1 MSTANPVSR
10 ALTAAGQG
18 TSGNSNP
25 SQKRSLNIDL
35 RNTANFFLACAL
47 LGIFFLL
54 IQTKFSWAAATPL
67 LWAFACLASGGAVGF
82 LFGIPK
88 ILQGGGPVNNGTDG
102 TSPDTAVFYRQ
113 QVNTNLEEISDWLT
127 KIIVGLGLIQL
138 GNIPSALSA
147 AASQLAGSM
156 TTPPNNQAF
165 ALALIV
171 YFLVVGFL
179 FGYLSTRLFLAGAFS
194 RADRD
199 ATALLAIGARLD
211 SVEKNQDAFTTSLVP
226 APLPAPVLAADQ
238 GDGTATA
245 PPPLLGMADLATET
259 PPAPTPVETL
269 QQIAD
274 AYLKINAPDYG
285 ERVRQKDE
293 AAARMANLVIQ
304 QGISK
309 DQLAQMAVA
318 QNSEGLAI
326 ALASAIHLHP
336 ETGDFARLMQIA
348 PWIQRLHVQ
357 YTIVLALG
365 KLFRLN
371 IAAATDRTSALALLS
386 TYEQRA
392 DQPLQRQI
400 VQTRSLIN
408 QVTGDTSSS

>member
-10 ALTAAGQG
+10 VLPAVGQG

-25 SQKRSLNIDL
+25 SQRRSLSIDL
-35 RNTANFFLACAL
+35 RNTATFFLGCAL
-47 LGIFFLL
+47 LGILFLL
-54 IQTKFSWAAATPL
+54 IQTKFSWSAATPL

-88 ILQGGGPVNNGTDG
+88 ILQGGGPANNGANG
-102 TSPDTAVFYRQ
+102 TSADTATFYRQ

-127 KIIVGLGLIQL
+127 KIIVGLGLVQL

-147 AASQLAGSM
+147 VASQLAGSM
-156 TTPPNNQAF
+156 STPPNNQAF

-211 SVEKNQDAFTTSLVP
+211 SVEKNQDALTTTLVP
-226 APLPAPVLAADQ
+226 TPALTSGQ
-238 GDGTATA
+238 GDGTATE
-245 PPPLLGMADLATET
+245 PTSVLETLDLQAET
-259 PPAPTPVETL
+259 PPASTPLETL
-269 QQIAD
+269 QQMAD
-274 AYLKINAPDYG
+274 AYLTINAPDSG

-293 AAARMANLVIQ
+293 AAARMANLIIQ

-309 DQLAQMAVA
+309 DQIAQMAVA
-318 QNSEGLAI
+318 QHSEGLAV
-326 ALASAIHLHP
+326 ALASAIHFHP
-336 ETGDFARLMQIA
+336 ETGDFALLMQIA
-348 PWIQRLHVQ
+348 PWIQKLHVQ
-357 YTIVLALG
+357 YTIVLTLG

-371 IAAATDRTSALALLS
+371 IATAANRTSALALLS
-386 TYEQRA
+386 TYEQTA
-392 DQPLQRQI
+392 DQPLQQQI
-400 VQTRSLIN
+400 AQVRALIN
-408 QVTGDTSSS
+408 QATGGTPPS